1 MARVGYAGSLQ
12 KLYYFYYY
20 SPTIHPPSL
29 NPNQNQIPINLK
41 SISISISHLFLPIP
55 YTTTT
60 TTHYTLHTTLR
71 YATLLSLSL
80 SLSLSLHPYPYT
92 CYPIWYSMC
101 ACGNACAP
109 TLTGLPPSRCTVR
122 LRRAKAWAQDWQAS
136 LFAVERVYGGWSW
149 AEVLRR

>member
-1 MARVGYAGSLQ
+1 MGYAGSLQ

-41 SISISISHLFLPIP
+41 SISISPSPTLPLP
-55 YTTTT
+55 
-60 TTHYTLHTTLR
+60 LHTTLR
-71 YATLLSLSL
+71 YANIPIPIPILT
-80 SLSLSLHPYPYT
+80 SLHPYPYT